1 MSPKLKL
8 LCLTAAGALIAL
20 LAVRG
25 TDLLQQRAGREVVA
39 AREPLPLS
47 VLSLEHVRYDPT
59 LAHERVATCIAK
71 RYQLNK
77 EVARKLVQ
85 LADEAGAP
93 HELKGNLILAIAA
106 TESSFHPL
114 KVSPVGALG
123 LMQVLPK
130 AHRGKLARHGDE
142 HAWLDPQVN
151 MQVGAEILAKL
162 IRQTRSLEGGLA
174 AYVGAGPDPEHPYVA
189 RVKYELELYND
200 CAKGIPRR
208 LMVAAPS
215 MTGAPDE
222 AAELPV
228 DLDTP
233 AASDDS

>member
-8 LCLTAAGALIAL
+8 LCLSAAGLLLAL
-20 LAVRG
+20 LAMRG
-25 TDLLQQRAGREVVA
+25 VGMLQQRASRDMVP
-39 AREPLPLS
+39 ARPPLPLS

-59 LAHERVATCIAK
+59 LAHERVSACIAK

-85 LADEAGAP
+85 LADDAGAP

-130 AHRGKLARHGDE
+130 AHRGKLAAHGDE
-142 HAWLDPQVN
+142 HAWLDPEVN
-151 MQVGAEILAKL
+151 MKVGAEILAKL

-174 AYVGAGPDPEHPYVA
+174 AYVGASTDLEHPYVA
-189 RVKYELELYND
+189 RVKYELDLYND

-215 MTGAPDE
+215 MNSDPDG
-222 AAELPV
+222 AAELPAE
-228 DLDTP
+228 LDAP
-233 AASDDS
+233 DSDDAS

>member
-8 LCLTAAGALIAL
+8 LCLTAAAALLAL

-25 TDLLQQRAGREVVA
+25 AGVLRHRPSEDEAATRA
-39 AREPLPLS
+39 PLPLS

-59 LAHERVATCIAK
+59 LTHERVATCIAK

-130 AHRGKLARHGDE
+130 AHRGKLARHGEE
-142 HAWLDPQVN
+142 HAWLDPEVN

-174 AYVGAGPDPEHPYVA
+174 AYVGASSDLDHPYVA
-189 RVKYELELYND
+189 RVKYEFELYND

-208 LMVAAPS
+208 LMVAAPP
-215 MTGAPDE
+215 MNGGPDD
-222 AAELPV
+222 AAEPPV
-228 DLDTP
+228 DLETP
-233 AASDDS
+233 DSSDDS